1 MNQRGASAAGAQI
14 CKEAFSCLSL
24 TAAGSVETLFL
35 FTLFELIL
43 AFIAGLLI
51 WIFTYHYNILL
62 YINNYIPWTAILA
75 QKVLYKKNS
84 FFCFFV
90 FKHSTFKHSYEFDI
104 DWSVAHE
111 ATHVYKIWTRQLKE
125 SYNF

>member
-1 MNQRGASAAGAQI
+1 MNQRGASAARAQI

-43 AFIAGLLI
+43 AFIAGLFI

-84 FFCFFV
+84 FFFFF

-111 ATHVYKIWTRQLKE
+111 ATHVYKIWT

>member
-1 MNQRGASAAGAQI
+1 MNQRGASAARAQI

-43 AFIAGLLI
+43 AFIAGLFI

-62 YINNYIPWTAILA
+62 YNNNYIPWTAILA
-75 QKVLYKKNS
+75 QKVIYKKK
-84 FFCFFV
+84 FFLKFN
-90 FKHSTFKHSYEFDI
+90 I
-104 DWSVAHE
+104 AHLNTVMSLTLTE
-111 ATHVYKIWTRQLKE
+111 VLHMKPLMYIRFEQD
-125 SYNF
+125 N